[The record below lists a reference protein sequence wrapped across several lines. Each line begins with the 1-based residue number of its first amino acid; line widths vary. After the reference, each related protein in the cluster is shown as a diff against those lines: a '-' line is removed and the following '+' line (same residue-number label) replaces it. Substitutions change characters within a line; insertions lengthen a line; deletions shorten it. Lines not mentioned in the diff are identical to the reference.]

1 MMTKNILIIM
11 AILLITV
18 PLCACAAEHGFRE
31 DFETLAN
38 WKPLTFPKIPRHSAY
53 SILKE
58 DGKGILVAVADN
70 SASGLIYTKSFNIY
84 QTPII
89 RWKWKVSNIFQ
100 AGDAKKKTGDDYPLR
115 IYVVFKYDPQKA
127 SLFEK
132 AQYNTAKLIYG
143 EYPPH
148 SSLNYIWANKKHSER
163 ILPNTY
169 TAKAQMILLQK
180 GPERAG
186 QWVEEQVNALD
197 DYRKAF
203 GANPPAQASLAIMAD
218 ADNTGEK
225 ATGNVEYIEVSAK

>member
-1 MMTKNILIIM
+1 M

>member
-1 MMTKNILIIM
+1 MTKTILIIT

-18 PLCACAAEHGFRE
+18 PLCAFSAERGFRE

-58 DGKGILVAVADN
+58 DGKSILVAVADN

-89 RWKWKVSNIFQ
+89 RWKWRVSNIFQ
-100 AGDAKKKTGDDYPLR
+100 AGDAKKKSGDDYPLR

-132 AQYNTAKLIYG
+132 AQYNTAKLLYG

-186 QWVEEQVNALD
+186 QWVEERVNALD